1 MIQRIYQLIIFF
13 SLTMCSYG
21 KDVYISGNKV
31 VLREKPSEKSKVILQ
46 LNRNTKVTVL
56 EEITNENSDYRL
68 WTKVRLLNHSE
79 GYVYSDYIFL
89 NPESFSPGKNTIPKL
104 GFDLNDG
111 NLQIFDKKTSKLL
124 DTIPVDS
131 YFQKVYKTEQKGH
144 FLLIILKNNEEE
156 YEGIVYDLNL
166 RRVLLKNLSKQIHMH
181 MCYFES
187 VSPQNLFL
195 VFDVGTGFVRTKYVF
210 DLAKSEFH
218 VFDDMRISLQ
228 WIAPKT
234 FIFYVTPK
242 EGETNL
248 PILKGDT
255 ILEEKRIW
263 RNGNI
268 YRTNTT
274 RYTYQD

>member
-1 MIQRIYQLIIFF
+1 
-13 SLTMCSYG
+13 
-21 KDVYISGNKV
+21 
-31 VLREKPSEKSKVILQ
+31 
-46 LNRNTKVTVL
+46 
-56 EEITNENSDYRL
+56 
-68 WTKVRLLNHSE
+68 
-79 GYVYSDYIFL
+79 
-89 NPESFSPGKNTIPKL
+89 
-104 GFDLNDG
+104 
-111 NLQIFDKKTSKLL
+111 
-124 DTIPVDS
+124 
-131 YFQKVYKTEQKGH
+131 
-144 FLLIILKNNEEE
+144 
-156 YEGIVYDLNL
+156 
-166 RRVLLKNLSKQIHMH
+166 

-195 VFDVGTGFVRTKYVF
+195 VFDAGTGFVRTKYVF

>member
-1 MIQRIYQLIIFF
+1 
-13 SLTMCSYG
+13 MCSYG

-104 GFDLNDG
+104 VFDLNDG

-131 YFQKVYKTEQKGH
+131 HFQKVYKTEQK
-144 FLLIILKNNEEE
+144 
-156 YEGIVYDLNL
+156 D
-166 RRVLLKNLSKQIHMH
+166 
-181 MCYFES
+181 
-187 VSPQNLFL
+187 
-195 VFDVGTGFVRTKYVF
+195 
-210 DLAKSEFH
+210 
-218 VFDDMRISLQ
+218 
-228 WIAPKT
+228 
-234 FIFYVTPK
+234 IFF
-242 EGETNL
+242 
-248 PILKGDT
+248 
-255 ILEEKRIW
+255 
-263 RNGNI
+263 
-268 YRTNTT
+268 
-274 RYTYQD
+274 